1 MKNKVLV
8 EILVPSIEEK
18 YDVYLPINKKIGNIT
33 ILLCRAINEF
43 TNGVYLGDTTV
54 CLYNDVTGEKY
65 NNIYNT
71 SSEYNEYIDNNYTIE
86 NASQFPHLEKPEAF
100 CEAFNV
106 LLQYDYND
114 K

>member
-54 CLYNDVTGEKY
+54 CLYNNVTGEKY
-65 NNIYNT
+65 N
-71 SSEYNEYIDNNYTIE
+71 IDD
-86 NASQFPHLEKPEAF
+86 
-100 CEAFNV
+100 V
-106 LLQYDYND
+106 LRVTDIRNGSTLVLM
-114 K
+114 